1 MPDDLKAAC
10 PPMLPGLPPGL
21 QPPGCQ
27 PSVEATRAGVV
38 GALIVH
44 LQRSIDLLLLWKERA
59 RQRRALYGSSDH
71 LLKDIGLS
79 RADVESEVG
88 KRPWHR

>member
-1 MPDDLKAAC
+1 MPDDL
-10 PPMLPGLPPGL
+10 
-21 QPPGCQ
+21 
-27 PSVEATRAGVV
+27 PSVVAARASVV
-38 GALIVH
+38 GDLLRSAIAH
-44 LQRSIDLLLLWKERA
+44 AQRGIDLLLLWLERA